1 MPRGFCRSLGI
12 PSPLAVFAIKAASE
26 AALAEEAAAKE
37 AKEAAVTEAQL
48 EMLRQLN
55 TGSLR
60 PDLHSPLIEQL
71 HAKLA
76 LTRRGQGTKPDDD
89 GTSTASWQRVENSVS
104 SQTEL
109 LRKNGDVHA

>member
-1 MPRGFCRSLGI
+1 M
-12 PSPLAVFAIKAASE
+12 A
-26 AALAEEAAAKE
+26 AEEAAAKE

-55 TGSLR
+55 NGSLR
-60 PDLHSPLIEQL
+60 PDLHGPLIEQL

-76 LTRRGQGTKPDDD
+76 LTRGTKPDDD
-89 GTSTASWQRVENSVS
+89 GTSTASWHRVENSVS

-109 LRKNGDVHA
+109 RRKNGDVHA